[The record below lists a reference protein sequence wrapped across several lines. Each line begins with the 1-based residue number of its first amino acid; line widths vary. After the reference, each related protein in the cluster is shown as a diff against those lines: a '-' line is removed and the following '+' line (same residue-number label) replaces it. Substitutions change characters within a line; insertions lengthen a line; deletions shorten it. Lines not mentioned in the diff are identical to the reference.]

1 MIWYRETFPIV
12 FIGLEGFVFW
22 GFFCCWWCCGFF
34 FEGSSLLFW
43 KSLGITE
50 PRRQDCLHQALS
62 YFSLGLLILSLQD
75 VYSCSHTPC
84 KQEMVEWS
92 QDSYW
97 NTSLALAL
105 RLFRTLGIF
114 TNRSNISV
122 EVIRHAFLSLP
133 RCLAFCS
140 GRSKPGL

>member
-1 MIWYRETFPIV
+1 MVQGNISCCHHWFGGV
-12 FIGLEGFVFW
+12 CGL
-22 GFFCCWWCCGFF
+22 FF
-34 FEGSSLLFW
+34 FFLKEVLCCFGNLWALQNQEGRIASN
-43 KSLGITE
+43 
-50 PRRQDCLHQALS
+50 RLS
-62 YFSLGLLILSLQD
+62 CFSLGLLILSLQD

-97 NTSLALAL
+97 NTSLAPAR

-114 TNRSNISV
+114 TNCSNISA

-133 RCLAFCS
+133 RCLAFCN